1 MPLSIALQR
10 LLHIRELQEEHTRSE
25 LKDSLRELERLH
37 VALAAAR
44 TQAVRGRNLVNE
56 SFRSGGLT
64 DRIAGLEE
72 EGIANRL
79 GNSIAPT
86 IAITETT
93 TTRLREQ
100 YLAARIQRRQA
111 ETLVRDILRA
121 DSVNETKGA
130 QSDLDEWF
138 RSRSGRSAQRLE

>member
-64 DRIAGLEE
+64 DR
-72 EGIANRL
+72 IANRL